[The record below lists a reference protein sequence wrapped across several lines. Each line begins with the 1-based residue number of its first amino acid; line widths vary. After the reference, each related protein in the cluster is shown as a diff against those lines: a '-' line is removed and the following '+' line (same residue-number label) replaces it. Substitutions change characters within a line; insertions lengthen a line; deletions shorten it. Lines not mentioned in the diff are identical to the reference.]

1 LTSGSPTAIWS
12 RPERWISGSET
23 PSWSTRSRM
32 MSIERL
38 TASWVTLGCAGVG
51 LAW

>member
-1 LTSGSPTAIWS
+1 MIWS
-12 RPERWISGSET
+12 EPERWISGSAT

-32 MSIERL
+32 MSSERWI
-38 TASWVTLGCAGVG
+38 ASPVTCENFVG